1 MLRLEHI
8 QVSYGDIQ
16 VLWGVS
22 LHVPEKSIVALLGP
36 NGAGKSTT
44 LKAIMGLMRPSK
56 GRIYFCDQDIT
67 RQPPHELV
75 NAGLYLVPEWRGTF
89 STLSVLENLELGAF
103 VPHARPQKDRTL
115 KHVFDL
121 FPRLYERQAQNAGT
135 LSGGERQ
142 MLAIGR
148 ALMARPK
155 LLILDEPSLGLAP
168 LVVQDIFNIIQYIN
182 QEGVTIFIIEQNIH
196 KALEIASYAY
206 IIETGVI
213 VGEGTSA
220 DLVSDQRIQEAY
232 LGI

>member
-1 MLRLEHI
+1 MLRLENL

-22 LHVPEKSIVALLGP
+22 LEVPEGSIVALLGP
-36 NGAGKSTT
+36 NGAGKTTT
-44 LKAIMGLMRPSK
+44 LKTVLGIMRSTQ
-56 GRIYFCDQDIT
+56 GRIYFQGKDIT
-67 RQPPHELV
+67 ATPPHMIV

-103 VPHARPQKDRTL
+103 VPHARAVKDRTL
-115 KHVFDL
+115 KHVFEL
-121 FPRLYERQAQNAGT
+121 FPRLYERQGQKAGT

-155 LLILDEPSLGLAP
+155 MLILDEPSLGLAP
-168 LVVQDIFNIIQYIN
+168 LIVADTFQIIQQIN
-182 QEGVTIFIIEQNIH
+182 SESVTILIVEQNVH
-196 KALEIASYAY
+196 KALAISSYAY
-206 IIETGVI
+206 IIEAGVI
-213 VGEGTSA
+213 VGEGTSS
-220 DLVSDQRIQEAY
+220 DLLSDQRILDAY

>member
-1 MLRLEHI
+1 MLRIEHL

-16 VLWGVS
+16 VLWDVS
-22 LHVPEKSIVALLGP
+22 LNVPEKAIVALLGP

-44 LKAIMGLMRPSK
+44 LKTVVGMMRPLDGK
-56 GRIYFCDQDIT
+56 IWFCGQDIT
-67 RQPPHELV
+67 AQQPHQIV
-75 NAGLYLVPEWRGTF
+75 NSGMYLVPEWRGTF

-103 VPHARPQKDRTL
+103 VPHARPQKEQTMKR
-115 KHVFDL
+115 VFEL
-121 FPRLYERQAQNAGT
+121 FPRLHERRAQKAGT

-148 ALMARPK
+148 ALMAQPK
-155 LLILDEPSLGLAP
+155 MLILDEPSLGLAP
-168 LVVQDIFNIIQYIN
+168 LVVQNIFDTIQYIN
-182 QEGVTIFIIEQNIH
+182 QQGVTILIVEQNIH
-196 KALEIASYAY
+196 KALEIASYGY

-220 DLVSDQRIQEAY
+220 DLMSNQRIQKAY